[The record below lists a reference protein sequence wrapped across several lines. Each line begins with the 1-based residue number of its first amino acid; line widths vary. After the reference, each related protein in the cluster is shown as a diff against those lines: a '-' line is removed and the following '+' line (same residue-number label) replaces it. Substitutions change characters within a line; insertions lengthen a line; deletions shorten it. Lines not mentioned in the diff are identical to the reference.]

1 MCNPWILWFM
11 CGGALVAPSPVNSHI
26 FLGKLYMKRHRSC
39 HVSGVCKVTTL
50 LLFCVLSLCSV
61 YEAPAQ
67 SFLNRGK
74 KKKVLL
80 QARGYELVMFPS
92 KGKVPIPSLQFRK
105 IPLKPLTLMVAGST
119 EGSLEK
125 SSLTGFPYSTDNSAA
140 LLLGLPRLGGRISLG
155 LDAPAVNSDSDDS
168 NHLETGYEQRLP
180 GGGRIA
186 ARLRSNGEWGAS
198 FQHQIEDVGTVSGGL
213 NSQLDWNLDLNT
225 SYAPVKGFTPSVAY
239 GATQVGTLCHHAQCQ
254 RNNAHFHCQ
263 DGIHVQGRVDK
274 DFSTHWHGSYGL
286 QNIPG
291 KYSPVDFVH
300 DSTITFSG
308 GRHTIQASAAYD
320 RQMLKSPLTG
330 ALPVTLHAVMDG
342 SQYALAAQSGAKS
355 LAATLGRPNEEG
367 QRSSQV
373 QLRLG
378 QVAATVKKE
387 GSSKPRVRLSKDVLL

>member
-1 MCNPWILWFM
+1 
-11 CGGALVAPSPVNSHI
+11 
-26 FLGKLYMKRHRSC
+26 
-39 HVSGVCKVTTL
+39 VTTL

-61 YEAPAQ
+61 HEAPAQ

-119 EGSLEK
+119 EGSFEK

-140 LLLGLPRLGGRISLG
+140 LLLGLPRLGGRLSLG

-239 GATQVGTLCHHAQCQ
+239 GATQ
-254 RNNAHFHCQ
+254 

-274 DFSTHWHGSYGL
+274 DFSPHWHGSYGL

-300 DSTITFSG
+300 DSTITFAG

-330 ALPVTLHAVMDG
+330 ALSYTLRTRPVTLHAVMDG

-378 QVAATVKKE
+378 QVAATVKME